1 MSRLIVLSNR
11 VSLPHKGQKSAGG
24 LAVAL
29 EDALQAQG
37 GIWLGWNGEQI
48 QNGERPEFIEQQHL
62 QVHYITTPL
71 TVTEYQDF
79 YSGFA
84 NNTLWPMLHNRSDL
98 MREDPEQ
105 FAVYQQVNQRFAEKI
120 AQIAQPDDIIWVHDY
135 HFFSVAK
142 YCRQLGLNNRIGFF
156 LHIPWSPLQYWQQLS
171 VAKNVLQDML
181 AFDVL
186 GVQTQVDQQTC
197 IEVYKSFFESS
208 VQKNTILHHKRQV
221 LIQAYP
227 IGIDAKLI
235 QKAAQG
241 NTLQLADYFDPCPEL
256 NQPLVVAAER
266 TDYSKGIPERVDAIE
281 ALLHEKAL
289 YGRFA
294 GVQVACPCRME
305 VATYQK
311 LYQQVNQRINS
322 LNQALKSEDWQP
334 IYLTNDMV
342 PHHDLMQLYRKSAV
356 GWVNSL
362 KDGMNLVAKEY
373 IAAQDPHNPGVLIL
387 SRYAGAAEQMQE
399 ALIVNPHDIND
410 LKKALYQALNM
421 SLSERIQ
428 RYKAL
433 MHGIMQHDIHAWRE
447 QFLTDLKA
455 VSEVSKSAV

>member
-11 VSLPHKGQKSAGG
+11 VSLPHQGQKSAGG

-37 GIWLGWNGEQI
+37 GIWIGWNGEQT
-48 QNGERPEFIEQQHL
+48 QDGKAPEFIAQQHR

-71 TVTEYQDF
+71 TLTEYQNF

-84 NNTLWPMLHNRSDL
+84 NDALWPMLHSRSDL
-98 MREDPEQ
+98 IREDPEQ
-105 FAVYQQVNQRFAEKI
+105 FAVYQQVNQRFAE
-120 AQIAQPDDIIWVHDY
+120 QIARIVQPEDIIWVHDY

-171 VAKNVLQDML
+171 VAKTVLEDIL

-186 GVQTQVDQQTC
+186 GVQTQADQQTC
-197 IEVYKSFFESS
+197 IDVYQSWFKCNI
-208 VQKNTILHHKRQV
+208 QKNIIVHDKGQV

-227 IGIDAKLI
+227 IGVDAKLI
-235 QKAAQG
+235 QKVAQG
-241 NTLQLADYFDPCPEL
+241 HTLQLADYFDPCPDL

-266 TDYSKGIPERVDAIE
+266 VDYSKGIPERVDAIE
-281 ALLHEKAL
+281 ALLHEKSL
-289 YGRFA
+289 HGCFA
-294 GVQVACPCRME
+294 AVQVACPCRME
-305 VATYQK
+305 VATYKK
-311 LYQQVNQRINS
+311 LYQQVNQRIHG
-322 LNQALKSEDWQP
+322 LNQALKNEDWQP
-334 IYLTNDMV
+334 IYLTNDMI

-399 ALIVNPHDIND
+399 ALIVDPHDMD
-410 LKKALYQALNM
+410 ELKKALYQALTM

-428 RYKAL
+428 RYEAL

-447 QFLTDLKA
+447 QFLTDLNDVRNLSKRA
-455 VSEVSKSAV
+455 V